1 MPRARFAG
9 HCSRNWCTNLDLRL
23 DSRFARTAMA
33 RAGRKHECA
42 STINSNPITRKRE
55 TSMASK
61 TKRNESIGSQATS
74 TTTAGTQDAF
84 ARNSPR
90 EEEIKLHA
98 ERISLG
104 RGKQPC

>member
-33 RAGRKHECA
+33 RAGGKHECA

-55 TSMASK
+55 TSMSSK
-61 TKRNESIGSQATS
+61 TKRNESIGSQATP
-74 TTTAGTQDAF
+74 TTTTGTQDALERKS
-84 ARNSPR
+84 ARG
-90 EEEIKLHA
+90 EAIKLTA
-98 ERISLG
+98 SQIDL
-104 RGKQPC
+104 